1 MKMPLP
7 ALLAGLALLLPA
19 IALGDVHEFRV
30 DPVHSQVGFK
40 IRHFVSNVPGRFD
53 EFSGTVWLDPA
64 NVAKTLKFSGTVSA
78 ASIDTDNE
86 KRDGHLRSADF
97 FEVEKYPEITLVS
110 KSVKK
115 KDDDEYTVL
124 ADLTLRGVTKTI
136 ELEVE
141 YGGVTTNPFTGTP
154 TTGLEINGE
163 IDRKDYGMVWNKTL
177 DAGGVMLSDEVRI
190 QIELEA
196 TVPKAE

>member
-7 ALLAGLALLLPA
+7 ALPAGLVLLLPA
-19 IALGDVHEFRV
+19 IALGDVHEFQV

-40 IRHFVSNVPGRFD
+40 VRHFVSNVPGRFD
-53 EFSGTVWLDPA
+53 EFSGTVWLDPE
-64 NVAKTLKFSGTVSA
+64 NVAETLKFSGTVGA

-115 KDDDEYTVL
+115 EGDDEYLVL
-124 ADLTLRGVTKTI
+124 ADLTLRGVKKTI

-141 YGGVTTNPFTGTP
+141 HGGVTTNPFTGTP
-154 TTGLEINGE
+154 TTGLEIKGE

-190 QIELEA
+190 EIELEA